1 MSVADLVGDV
11 GPEVGA
17 QAERLHIDPLVV
29 AVEKAIMQTLRVI
42 SGLVAGCS
50 RESL

>member
-1 MSVADLVGDV
+1 MDDCCPAFVVSKCHAIFCN
-11 GPEVGA
+11 
-17 QAERLHIDPLVV
+17 HFITIDN
-29 AVEKAIMQTLRVI
+29 KAIMQTLRVI